1 MLRIFCAASGYLQL
15 AGDSEMTDRGFY
27 LLLTFLLLGLA
38 AAEIVYAMVGPLSA
52 PTQQVEEISISR
64 VR

>member
-1 MLRIFCAASGYLQL
+1 M

-38 AAEIVYAMVGPLSA
+38 AAEIVYAMVGPLSVPA
-52 PTQQVEEISISR
+52 HQVEEISISR